1 MPRDASDT
9 RARLLTEAE
18 RLFAVRGY
26 HQTTTREI
34 TEAAGQRNVSAIT
47 YHFGTREG
55 LLTAILLQ
63 HGSPLDEERA
73 ERASGSLDRLSTRDL
88 VAALTIPYAAQL
100 GTQRGRYYLRIVA
113 QLTDLF
119 PMWREQDELRP
130 PQLRRLLTALER
142 RAPGAV
148 RVRRERLI
156 GVIMLMTAMT
166 ADRARQID
174 EDPRLHH
181 DQEQFVSNLVDML
194 AGIVETP
201 IGDRSLAAQSH

>member
-1 MPRDASDT
+1 MPRDATET

-47 YHFGTREG
+47 YHFGSREG
-55 LLTAILLQ
+55 LLTAILLL

-73 ERASGSLDRLSTRDL
+73 ELAAGPLDRLSTRSL
-88 VAALTIPYAAQL
+88 VAALTVPYAKML
-100 GTQRGRYYLRIVA
+100 RHQRGRYYLRIVA
-113 QLTDLF
+113 QLTELF
-119 PMWREQDELRP
+119 PMWREEDEVRP
-130 PQLRRLLTALER
+130 AQLRRILAALER
-142 RAPGAV
+142 RAPGPLS
-148 RVRRERLI
+148 VRRERVI

-174 EDPRLHH
+174 EDPRARH
-181 DQEQFVSNLVDML
+181 DEKQFVSNLIDML
-194 AGIVETP
+194 VGVLETP
-201 IGDRSLAAQSH
+201 VGDRVLTAL